1 MASTLLK
8 LTTTLLLLSLHSH
21 LSFSSNDNEEYV
33 VDSPLANLRSRS
45 RFLATVV
52 KEGARCNSITRN
64 VCNGVSANK
73 GASLLHC
80 CKKHCRNVIG
90 DKNNCGRLEGA
101 RCNSITRNV
110 CNGVS
115 ANKGASLLHCCK
127 KHCRNVIGDKNNC
140 GRCGNKCKQGQ
151 RCRSGACIN
160 TAFNVNRYG
169 KCNKKCAHGLR
180 CEYGY
185 CGYA

>member
-1 MASTLLK
+1 LLQYFIKNLQLYNAPSHSSCGHANLIHHTMASTLLK
-8 LTTTLLLLSLHSH
+8 LTTILILLSLHSH
-21 LSFSSNDNEEYV
+21 LAFSNDIAGEDEEEYT

-45 RFLATVV
+45 RFLATVI
-52 KEGARCNSITRN
+52 KKGAHCDPITRN

-80 CKKHCRNVIG
+80 CKKHCRNV
-90 DKNNCGRLEGA
+90 L
-101 RCNSITRNV
+101 
-110 CNGVS
+110 
-115 ANKGASLLHCCK
+115 
-127 KHCRNVIGDKNNC
+127 GDKNNC

-151 RCRSGACIN
+151 RCCGGACIG
-160 TAFNVNRYG
+160 TAYNVHHCG

>member
-8 LTTTLLLLSLHSH
+8 LTTTLLLLSFHSH
-21 LSFSSNDNEEYV
+21 LSFSSNDIEDNEEYV

-45 RFLATVV
+45 RFLATVI
-52 KEGARCNSITRN
+52 KEGAQCNSITRN
-64 VCNGVSANK
+64 VCNGMSANK

-80 CKKHCRNVIG
+80 CKKHCRNV
-90 DKNNCGRLEGA
+90 L
-101 RCNSITRNV
+101 
-110 CNGVS
+110 
-115 ANKGASLLHCCK
+115 
-127 KHCRNVIGDKNNC
+127 GDKNNC

-151 RCRSGACIN
+151 RCCNGACIN
-160 TAFNVNRYG
+160 TAFNVNHCG